1 MENIFQKKLDE
12 IVCSDIKNLIT
23 IGYKE
28 RQSIE
33 YKKEMYGRSDSDKK
47 EMLKDISSMA
57 NAYGG
62 YLLIGIEADAS
73 GIPIKP
79 FHISDAEK
87 ERDRIEQSCLSS
99 IEPRISGLKSKTIKL
114 DSGEEIII
122 IFIPRS
128 IKKPHMVSFSGLDQF
143 WIRHNDKKFPMSV
156 EEIREACNNVENI
169 WNDMKQFL
177 KERELELNK
186 EIGTNAFLII
196 GSSPIFIKDDIIDI
210 TEHKIINFLIKP
222 PDQTNENYNLSF
234 ELFGGEDLYPE
245 PTLSGLKISFPSYI
259 TVELNRNGY
268 YEARIPVEMFSYSI
282 KEKERISLIHHKQII
297 NIVVNYFR
305 ALAGLAE
312 ILGIEQTIVA
322 YMSLLNIEGLT
333 LEYGKKVLGSNIAR
347 SISSVWPKRNMKIPP
362 KQIFSLNNPDKEAKY
377 FLDRLWNA
385 YGFAKAPYFKD
396 DKYCPK

>member
-12 IVCSDIKNLIT
+12 IACSDINNLIT

-79 FHISDAEK
+79 FHIADAEK
-87 ERDRIEQSCLSS
+87 ERDRIEQSCISS

-143 WIRHNDKKFPMSV
+143 WIRHNDKKFPMAV
-156 EEIREACNNVENI
+156 EEIKDACINVENI

-177 KERELELNK
+177 KERELELNE
-186 EIGTNAFLII
+186 EIRTNAFLII

-210 TEHKIINFLIKP
+210 TDHKIINFLIKP
-222 PDQTNENYNLSF
+222 PDQTNENFNLSF
-234 ELFGGEDLYPE
+234 EAVGPEDCYPE
-245 PTLSGLKISFPSYI
+245 PTLNGLKISSPSYI

-268 YEARIPVEMFSYSI
+268 FEARIPMEMFSYPAI
-282 KEKERISLIHHKQII
+282 ERKEITLIHHKRII

-305 ALAGLAE
+305 ALAGLTE

-322 YMSLLNIEGLT
+322 YMSLFNIEGLV
-333 LEYGKKVLGSNIAR
+333 LKYGKKAPYAAYAKPV
-347 SISSVWPKRNMKIPP
+347 SSSWLNRNMKIPP

-385 YGFAKAPYFKD
+385 YGFVEAPYFKD